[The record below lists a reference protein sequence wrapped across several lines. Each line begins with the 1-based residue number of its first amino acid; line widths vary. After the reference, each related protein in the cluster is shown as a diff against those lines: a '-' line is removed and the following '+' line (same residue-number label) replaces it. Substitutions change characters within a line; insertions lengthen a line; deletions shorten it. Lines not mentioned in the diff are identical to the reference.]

1 MAIESSP
8 SPPRQAIED
17 QIARILASPVFSK
30 SDRMSRFLRFIS
42 SKALDGQSES
52 LKEYAIAL
60 EVFDKDD
67 SFDPRIDPVVRSEAR
82 RLRAKLAE
90 YYETADGDDRV
101 LVDLPKGAYAPVFRE
116 RQSSGATVERPL
128 WAARRFYGALALVAM
143 LVAAA
148 AVWWLGRRPSP
159 RAISRSIAVLPFENL
174 SADPANEYFAD
185 GLTEEILNALAN
197 APGLKVVARTSAF
210 EFKGKHQDIRSIGRK
225 LGAGLVLEGSV
236 RKDGD
241 RMRITPQLINVAD
254 GYHVWSAEYDRES
267 KDLFAIQ
274 REIATAIVGVLGGQL
289 GHAPPQPLD
298 AETYRLYLE
307 GRYHFNK
314 WNSAGMQKAIPLFE
328 KVVERDPKYAPA
340 YASLSG
346 AYGLLAAFGGDA
358 SPAGQSKTKAR
369 RAALKAIELDPNSS
383 DAWSSLAPQLAEDFD
398 WPATEGAFR
407 KALELN
413 PNSSD
418 AHAWYSELYLTPM
431 GQLDEALRESQAA
444 QALDPISPYTL
455 AGVGKRYYF
464 LRQYDS
470 AIAWL
475 RKALDLE
482 PRFSIAIGPMLHA
495 YLLKGDRP
503 GARRF
508 LDSAR
513 LLWPARGLALLS
525 AELLAAEGNSA
536 EALQLLSDAAP
547 QDAAGCQVAGIY
559 VALGKQREAI
569 SWLDRAIE
577 SRSACFQVIP
587 VDPLFESLH
596 ANPGFGALLRK
607 MKLNH

>member
-1 MAIESSP
+1 
-8 SPPRQAIED
+8 
-17 QIARILASPVFSK
+17 
-30 SDRMSRFLRFIS
+30 MSRFLRFIS
-42 SKALDGQSES
+42 SKALDGQSDD

-90 YYETADGDDRV
+90 YYETADGDDKV
-101 LVDLPKGAYAPVFRE
+101 LIELPKGAYAPIFL
-116 RQSSGATVERPL
+116 ERPSNG
-128 WAARRFYGALALVAM
+128 AASERSRAIHPRYLVIALVAS
-143 LVAAA
+143 LTIAVVA
-148 AVWWLGRRPSP
+148 WWLGRRPSP
-159 RAISRSIAVLPFENL
+159 RPVSRSIAVLPFENL
-174 SADPANEYFAD
+174 TADPANEYFAD

-210 EFKGKHQDIRSIGRK
+210 EFKGKHEDIRSIGKK
-225 LGAGLVLEGSV
+225 LDAGLVLEGSV

-241 RMRITPQLINVAD
+241 RMRITPQLINVVD

-274 REIATAIVGVLGGQL
+274 REIATAIVGVLGGQP

-383 DAWSSLAPQLAEDFD
+383 DAWSSLAPHLAEDFD

-431 GQLDEALRESQAA
+431 GRLDEALRESQAA

-475 RKALDLE
+475 QKALDLE
-482 PRFSIAIGPMLHA
+482 PRFSIAFGPMVHA
-495 YLLKGDRP
+495 YMLKGDRP

-508 LDSAR
+508 LESAKV
-513 LLWPARGLALLS
+513 LWPARGLALLS
-525 AELLAAEGNSA
+525 AELLAAEGNST
-536 EALQLLSDAAP
+536 EALQLLSDASP
-547 QDAAGCQVAGIY
+547 QDSAGCQVAGIY
-559 VALGKQREAI
+559 VALGKQIEAI

-596 ANPGFGALLRK
+596 ANAGFAALLRK